1 MPTSMTPKQRSGLV
15 FHGLIVIFLGFIGGM
30 GWVIVLGDYLQL
42 WPLPPIELSLPDQKE
57 LWRNAHTGPIT
68 NGILALALA
77 AVSPFIHLNK
87 KMNTALY
94 SAIIIMIWFNTMGYS
109 VAPYTTNRGLNS
121 SGGII
126 NALCYFPFYIAA
138 LSALFAVGVGI
149 FGSYTA
155 LKNSPPNE

>member
-1 MPTSMTPKQRSGLV
+1 MSTTMTQKQRAGLV
-15 FHGLIVIFLGFIGGM
+15 FHGLIVIFLGLIGGM

-57 LWRNAHTGPIT
+57 LWRNAHLGPII

-77 AVSPFIHLNK
+77 AVCPYIQLSR

-94 SAIIIMIWFNTMGYS
+94 SGIIIMIWFNTMGYS

-121 SGGII
+121 SGGLV
-126 NALCYFPFYIAA
+126 NALSYFPFYIAA
-138 LSALFAVGVGI
+138 LSAFFVVGAGI
-149 FGSYTA
+149 FGSYKA
-155 LKNSPPNE
+155 LKNSPTNE